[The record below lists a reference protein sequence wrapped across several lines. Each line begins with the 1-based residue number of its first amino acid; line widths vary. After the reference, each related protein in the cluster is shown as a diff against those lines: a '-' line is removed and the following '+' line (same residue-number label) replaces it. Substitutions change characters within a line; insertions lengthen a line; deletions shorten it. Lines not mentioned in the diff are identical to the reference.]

1 MEINDVNDQRLKHRF
16 SGRTA
21 TQRDSLCSPSFDAM
35 RNLSAASRSRA
46 HARRR
51 KFGLILAKKQAG
63 NDGMPNGTA
72 KRNRLWSPS
81 RVFITRRTLA
91 GTSGDHKTAFC
102 SR

>member
-1 MEINDVNDQRLKHRF
+1 MEINDVNDQRLNHPFLRAHSSEIRF
-16 SGRTA
+16 AARHS
-21 TQRDSLCSPSFDAM
+21 TQM

-81 RVFITRRTLA
+81 RVFITRRTLE